1 MGCAR
6 GVPSSSV
13 WPHRNKAIGSLSSA
27 TAYGESKSK
36 TPTILP
42 SPQEGHLS
50 QSLPLPNVT
59 LVYSGRKQ
67 SLRWWSCF
75 AFDQQWVGVS
85 QGFSTMPSGYHD
97 AELTQQGMNPP
108 PPQLMPDLGT
118 PNFNPLLTW
127 ELDLGGHACIYIL
140 SPGATLAQI
149 PCI

>member
-1 MGCAR
+1 
-6 GVPSSSV
+6 
-13 WPHRNKAIGSLSSA
+13 
-27 TAYGESKSK
+27 
-36 TPTILP
+36 
-42 SPQEGHLS
+42 
-50 QSLPLPNVT
+50 
-59 LVYSGRKQ
+59 
-67 SLRWWSCF
+67 
-75 AFDQQWVGVS
+75 
-85 QGFSTMPSGYHD
+85 MPSGYHD